1 MGVTLGERELGSDG
15 EPVPPAGGRRR
26 RWLALPT
33 LVGAVVGL
41 ACVIFVAAAL
51 TSQWSEVRDEVA
63 DASLG
68 WLAAGLGFAAAGMGW
83 MAWCWRDALDL
94 LGHRPPRG
102 RTVAWYFAGE
112 IGKYVPGGVWT
123 VVGRAELARRG
134 GVPAGRSY
142 SSVGLSLVALYLS
155 DLVLAA
161 ALVPIG
167 LAGLSGG
174 GDSGSPAALA
184 LLLILPL
191 GLAAL
196 HPRVLERGR
205 GLLVRFTGRGTDLPV
220 PAWGATVGLV
230 LRYLPA
236 WILIWLSTWCVARAL
251 LPDPSLLRV
260 GIAATL
266 SWAAGFVAVPV
277 PAGAGVREAVF
288 VAAAGMPAGVAA
300 TVAVASRLLFLLVDV
315 GGAVVTA
322 PLHRR
327 RSTPDFPPARD
338 S

>member
-1 MGVTLGERELGSDG
+1 MGVTVEERELGSEG
-15 EPVPPAGGRRR
+15 AGGDGRRRR

-33 LVGAVVGL
+33 LVGAVVGI
-41 ACVIFVAAAL
+41 ACVTFVVMAL

-68 WLAAGLGFAAAGMGW
+68 WLALGLLLAAGGMAW
-83 MAWCWRDALDL
+83 MAWCWRDVLDV

-161 ALVPIG
+161 VLVPLG
-167 LAGLSGG
+167 LAGLSG
-174 GDSGSPAALA
+174 DSQTESPVALA

-191 GLAAL
+191 GLLAL
-196 HPRVLERGR
+196 HPAMLERAR
-205 GLLVRFTGRGTDLPV
+205 GLLVRFTGRGADLPI
-220 PAWGATVGLV
+220 PTWGATVGLV

-236 WILIWLSTWCVARAL
+236 WVLIWLSTWCVARAL

-327 RSTPDFPPARD
+327 RGTSDVPSARD
-338 S
+338 T